1 MVVTGRWVVVTGRW
15 VVVTG
20 RWVVVTGRWTLGGD
34 EWTRQPTS
42 EDIKQHLKEVG
53 MIGWW

>member
-1 MVVTGRWVVVTGRW
+1 MVVTGRW